1 MTKVLTDPK
10 YYTAIA
16 NAIRAKNGS
25 TTTYKPSGMADAIT
39 ALTTSSNGGTAGHT
53 VTLKQTEHQTIRAN
67 VSLPSK
73 TFSSSAEADVAFVSD
88 PPNVHFYMVSGL
100 GYWVGNLVINGEKQT
115 NRSVT
120 VSFDKDYVVSA
131 TNAIKKADSY
141 AAMNGLTLAICTGVS
156 TGHDSTTNYNL
167 TEDSGTWKATLS
179 EADASIMQ
187 GLVAYPISATLTIVS
202 PIEVTFEGTTIII
215 TPPATSGYER
225 VLFSVSEEEAKRI
238 LANLLS
244 GA

>member
-39 ALTTSSNGGTAGHT
+39 ALTTSSSGGTTGHT
-53 VTLKQTEHQTIRAN
+53 VTLKQTEHQTIFAD
-67 VSLPSK
+67 VSLPPK
-73 TFSSSAEADVAFVSD
+73 TLTSSGEVDVVFVPD
-88 PPNVHFYMVSGL
+88 PPNVRFQTISSL

-115 NRSVT
+115 NSSVT
-120 VSFDKDYVVSA
+120 VSFDKDYVVLA
-131 TNAIKKADSY
+131 TNAIQKADSY
-141 AAMNGLTLAICTGVS
+141 AIVVGLTLTIYTGVS

-187 GLVAYPISATLTIVS
+187 GLAAYSISTALTIVS

-215 TPPATSGYER
+215 TPPATSGDKR
-225 VLFSVSEEEAKRI
+225 VLFSVSEEEVKRI
-238 LANLLS
+238 LANLL
-244 GA
+244 GEA

>member
-1 MTKVLTDPK
+1 MTKVLTDSK

-16 NAIRAKNGS
+16 NAIRVKNGS

-39 ALTTSSNGGTAGHT
+39 ALTTSSSGGTAGHT
-53 VTLKQTEHQTIRAN
+53 VTLKQTEHQTIFAN

-73 TFSSSAEADVAFVSD
+73 TFRSSAEADVVFVSD
-88 PPNVHFYMVSGL
+88 PPNVRFHIVDGL
-100 GYWVGNLVINGEKQT
+100 GYWPGNLVINGEEQT
-115 NRSVT
+115 NKSVT
-120 VSFDKDYVVSA
+120 VSFDKNYVVSA
-131 TNAIKKADSY
+131 TNATQKADSY
-141 AAMNGLTLAICTGVS
+141 AVVVGLTLTIYTGVS
-156 TGHDSTTNYNL
+156 TGHGSTTNYNL

-187 GLVAYPISATLTIVS
+187 GLAAYSISTTLTIGS

-215 TPPATSGYER
+215 TPPATSGDKG
-225 VLFSVSEEEAKRI
+225 VLFSVSEEEAKRM

-244 GA
+244 EA